1 MPVLYDRSSR
11 LNRYPGADK
20 MSDRRRLLPIWK
32 GLAWFLDVMVE
43 GLAPCV
49 RDKQV

>member
-1 MPVLYDRSSR
+1 MSMLYGRNR
-11 LNRYPGADK
+11 LIRYQGADR
-20 MSDRRRLLPIWK
+20 MADGRGLRFIWK
-32 GLAWFLDVMVE
+32 GLAWILDAMVD